1 MGQYYF
7 PYVQRGKTI
16 KIFDNKV
23 DGDYNG
29 LKLMEHSWWRN
40 QYVGN
45 VINEIFYNKAH
56 VCWVG
61 DYYSED
67 DYYQVNCQDKNV
79 VKEIGSI
86 TWGNDGKSEPKKV
99 KCTKSKSKSLT
110 DCLLVNHTKHEF
122 INCNEYYEHN
132 KYLEKWNDEEC
143 FSCVNPLPL
152 LTCSASHSGGSYYG
166 INKEQCGIWFNDVL
180 EVVEDWDEESLL
192 KKGYKKVMFEF
203 KEE

>member
-1 MGQYYF
+1 MGQYYS
-7 PYVQRGKTI
+7 PYVQRGKTF
-16 KIFDNKV
+16 KVFDNHV
-23 DGDYNG
+23 DGDWQG

-45 VINEIFYNKAH
+45 VINEIFYKKAH

-61 DYYSED
+61 DYYAED
-67 DYYQVNCQDKNV
+67 DYRQANCQDKEI
-79 VKEIGSI
+79 VKEIGST
-86 TWGNDGKSEPKKV
+86 TWGNDGKPEPKRI
-99 KCTKSKSKSLT
+99 KCTKARSRSLT
-110 DCLLVNHTKHEF
+110 NYLLVNHTKHEF
-122 INCNEYYEHN
+122 INGNEYYEHN
-132 KYLEKWNDEEC
+132 KVLEKWNDEEW

-180 EVVEDWDEESLL
+180 EVVEDWDEKSLL
-192 KKGYKKVMFEF
+192 EKGYKKVMFEF